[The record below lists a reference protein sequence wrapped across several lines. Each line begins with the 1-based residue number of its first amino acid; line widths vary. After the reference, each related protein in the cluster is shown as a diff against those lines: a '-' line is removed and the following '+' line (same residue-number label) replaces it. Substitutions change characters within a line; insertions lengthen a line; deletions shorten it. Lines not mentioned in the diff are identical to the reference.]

1 MIKKKPNIKYM
12 MHTSMQVLQL
22 LLIYIN
28 TWEMNSTGPKAV
40 CKDVHADIAS
50 ITQAIPRH
58 TLSTLPFVLAK
69 QWSTQVALQKSW
81 ASQ

>member
-1 MIKKKPNIKYM
+1 MNNCMIKKKPNIKYM

-22 LLIYIN
+22 LLIYMN

-50 ITQAIPRH
+50 ITQ
-58 TLSTLPFVLAK
+58 PFLDTR
-69 QWSTQVALQKSW
+69 WALCPSSW
-81 ASQ
+81 QSNEAHK